1 MVKRNGLDLKK
12 LDVAFQYMKTRSMV
26 DNLTLLPLG
35 NNIVICN
42 QSDNYRVFISS
53 NPEARI
59 TRNNFSELPKLD
71 CGKWIEY
78 WSLKEK
84 TDNIEKNHPLAKDK
98 MISEFVTEKINK
110 FVNPLYQRMEEEEQ
124 KRLNQ
129 MNELVVETRENW
141 KEYIEKIVNT

>member
-1 MVKRNGLDLKK
+1 MIKRNGLDIKK
-12 LDVAFQYMKTRSMV
+12 LDAAFQYMETRSLV

-42 QSDNYRVFISS
+42 QSDNYRVFIAS
-53 NPEARI
+53 NPEVRI

-71 CGKWIEY
+71 SGKWIEY
-78 WSLKEK
+78 WSLQEK
-84 TDNIEKNHPLAKDK
+84 TNDNEKKHPLTKDK
-98 MISEFVTEKINK
+98 VISEFVTEKIND

-129 MNELVVETRENW
+129 MNDLALKTRE
-141 KEYIEKIVNT
+141 Y